1 MSAENR
7 KRIVADLVEGED
19 VNATPVKHKKG
30 NAWGKIQA
38 LFYIGVISAIAVYN
52 ANRNASEKNEQLS
65 KAQEELSVA
74 HVKVQEALAETD
86 MTPVRSFYANKIIEV
101 YAQNPKYN
109 PQGVLDVVFTAV
121 RKGKTVP
128 IYKMDAVESD
138 IKLLTDK
145 TLSFVPTDSYGVII
159 GVMKGYA
166 VSKTKGML
174 DENASS
180 AQVGQAVLDYYALG
194 TQPEKV
200 LAQKA
205 PASKPTGRSRQ

>member
-7 KRIVADLVEGED
+7 KRVVADLVEGED
-19 VNATPVKHKKG
+19 FKDAPVKYKKG

-38 LFYIGVISAIAVYN
+38 LFYIGVVFAITSYSTG
-52 ANRNASEKNEQLS
+52 RNASEKNEQLS

-86 MTPVRSFYANKIIEV
+86 MTPVRSLYANKIIEV

-109 PQGVLDVVFTAV
+109 PQSVLDAVFTAV

-128 IYKMDAVESD
+128 TYKMDAVESD

-145 TLSFVPTDSYGVII
+145 ALSFVPTNSYGVIV
-159 GVMKGYA
+159 GVMKGYGL
-166 VSKTKGML
+166 SKTKGML

-180 AQVGQAVLDYYALG
+180 AQIGQAVLDYYALG
-194 TQPEKV
+194 TAPQAVPT
-200 LAQKA
+200 QKMTH
-205 PASKPTGRSRQ
+205 SKPAGRTR